1 MCVCL
6 CVVHGGG
13 VGERDAAHNM
23 SLDERACEIELGD
36 KIILRER
43 LLGGWN
49 YKYK

>member
-13 VGERDAAHNM
+13 VGECDAAHNM
-23 SLDERACEIELGD
+23 SLDERACEIELGV